1 MEGMLC
7 SAEEAQLGELM
18 SKASP
23 VVSAGAPGAADLY
36 LSPQL
41 GYSSYHGWMMRA
53 PELMFSC
60 LHDPS
65 LYLLF
70 TLYFCL

>member
-18 SKASP
+18 SEASP

-41 GYSSYHGWMMRA
+41 GYSSYI
-53 PELMFSC
+53 C
-60 LHDPS
+60 L
-65 LYLLF
+65 LNWV
-70 TLYFCL
+70 TAAITAG